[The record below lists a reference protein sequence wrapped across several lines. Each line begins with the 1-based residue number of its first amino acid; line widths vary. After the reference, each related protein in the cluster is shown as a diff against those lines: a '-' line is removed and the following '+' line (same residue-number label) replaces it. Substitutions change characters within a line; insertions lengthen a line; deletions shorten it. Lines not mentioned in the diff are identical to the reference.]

1 MNALEV
7 AQCSIDAWNRHDAAA
22 LVAQY
27 AEGEPTALP
36 AWTIL

>member
-7 AQCSIDAWNRHDAAA
+7 AQCSIDAWNRHDADV

-27 AEGEPTALP
+27 AEGEPTTLP